1 VNVSSGT
8 GSPKLSRT
16 VQRAVKWLLLLLY
29 ERDCSTVGCEVV
41 CCMELRPGLY
51 VHITATVYGLLS
63 GTLPV
68 RRENEVALQRAEM
81 RKVR

>member
-1 VNVSSGT
+1 
-8 GSPKLSRT
+8 
-16 VQRAVKWLLLLLY
+16 
-29 ERDCSTVGCEVV
+29 
-41 CCMELRPGLY
+41 MELRPGLY